1 MKFSFISPSPTPEAA
16 GTIQAP
22 WPPLGP
28 LYCATTLKNAGIEV
42 SLLDQAAKQYTTKQV
57 NNWIKKQNP
66 DILGFSVLI
75 TSYQEAITQAQQAK
89 QENPN
94 ITTVLGNYHAT
105 FNAERIL
112 KKYPQI
118 DIIIRGEGETPTL
131 QLTQNIEH
139 KKSLKQVQGITYR
152 NNGHIVSTPDA
163 PLTSNIDT
171 MPIPDR
177 ELADAEYT
185 SEIFGIKVATQK
197 FTSIISSRGCPFQC
211 SFCGCRKFARGIWR
225 PRTVENIM
233 QELQLLHSQGYR
245 QFLFVDDNFT
255 LNLRR
260 VEKLCHEIKKQKM
273 DIEWFCDSRVD
284 NCSYDAFR
292 EMVKAGCRLLYFG
305 VESANQRILNYYKK
319 GITPDQTKKAVKK
332 ARDADMDIIVGSFIV
347 GAPDETPQEVQNTL
361 QFAHELDIDVPQL
374 NILSAFPGTD
384 SWQDGVT
391 KGFIDEEK
399 HWEKGVFISNV
410 SPNAV
415 PFEKIRLMV
424 YDYFKTFYLR
434 PETLFSQILRTL
446 KSKYRLTAF
455 LDNAVRIRDIIDT
468 VKQEVSLKP
477 KTQGQSPSGNP

>member
-1 MKFSFISPSPTPEAA
+1 
-16 GTIQAP
+16 
-22 WPPLGP
+22 
-28 LYCATTLKNAGIEV
+28 
-42 SLLDQAAKQYTTKQV
+42 
-57 NNWIKKQNP
+57 
-66 DILGFSVLI
+66 
-75 TSYQEAITQAQQAK
+75 
-89 QENPN
+89 
-94 ITTVLGNYHAT
+94 
-105 FNAERIL
+105 
-112 KKYPQI
+112 
-118 DIIIRGEGETPTL
+118 
-131 QLTQNIEH
+131 
-139 KKSLKQVQGITYR
+139 
-152 NNGHIVSTPDA
+152 
-163 PLTSNIDT
+163 
-171 MPIPDR
+171 
-177 ELADAEYT
+177 
-185 SEIFGIKVATQK
+185 
-197 FTSIISSRGCPFQC
+197 
-211 SFCGCRKFARGIWR
+211 
-225 PRTVENIM
+225 M

-260 VEKLCHEIKKQKM
+260 VVKLCREIKKEKL

-284 NCSYDAFR
+284 NCSYDVFR
-292 EMVKAGCRLLYFG
+292 QMVKAGCRLMYFG

-347 GAPDETPQEVQNTL
+347 GAPDETPQEIQNTL
-361 QFAHELDIDVPQL
+361 KFAHQLDIDVPQL

-434 PETLFSQILRTL
+434 PETLFSEILRTL